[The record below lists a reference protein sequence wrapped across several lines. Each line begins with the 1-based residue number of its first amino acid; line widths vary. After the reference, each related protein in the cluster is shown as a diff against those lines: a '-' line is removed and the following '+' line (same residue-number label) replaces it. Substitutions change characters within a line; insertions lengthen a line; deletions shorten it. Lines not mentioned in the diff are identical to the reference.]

1 VHPIALLVHGAG
13 SSPATVLRLLAAAVP
28 PGVRPVAVDARGS
41 IGDVVRRLHAAAAD
55 SDVVLAAGI
64 SLGAHAV
71 AAWALDGGR
80 CEALL
85 LVMPAWTGEPDDIA
99 ALTSATAV
107 EVETRGRGAVL
118 ADIRVGAP
126 DDWVVRELAD
136 AWASYTDDELAATL
150 RAAALSPAPTLQ
162 DLARI
167 ETVVAVVAL
176 ADDPLHPEAVARDWA
191 AATHRSA
198 LETVSRQ
205 APAQDVNALGIAGRD
220 ALLRVRAAPDQP
232 EPRDQATTGSR

>member
-1 VHPIALLVHGAG
+1 VHPIALLAHGAG
-13 SSPATVLRLLAAAVP
+13 SSPGTVLRLLAAAVP

-41 IGDVVRRLHAAAAD
+41 VDDVVRRLHAAAVG

-85 LVMPAWTGEPDDIA
+85 IVMPAWTGEPDGIA
-99 ALTSATAV
+99 GLTSSTAV
-107 EVETRGRGAVL
+107 AVETRGRGAVL
-118 ADIRVGAP
+118 AEIMASAP

-136 AWASYTDDELAATL
+136 GWATYTDDELAATL
-150 RAAALSPAPTLQ
+150 RAAAGSPAPSLD
-162 DLARI
+162 DLARL
-167 ETVVAVVAL
+167 EPAVAVVAL

-191 AATHRSA
+191 AATNRSA
-198 LETVSRQ
+198 LETVARQ
-205 APAQDVNALGIAGRD
+205 APAQDVNALGLAGRD
-220 ALLRVRAAPDQP
+220 ALLRLRVALGDRPLLGEAPN
-232 EPRDQATTGSR
+232 GSR